1 MSAEVLQVLR
11 QLVRE
16 ELLALRTAELAIVQ
30 DQHPADPDNYAC
42 TVRLR
47 DSDIVLAK
55 VPVATSRLGTVAIP
69 PVGALVLVQF
79 LGGDVNAPIVVGNLY
94 NDADRPPVSAD
105 GELVWNLPH
114 DASSDDAVT
123 VSIKTVNDKLAR
135 LAIGSTVSVQLQQ
148 SDPVLQIDVGG
159 KASIRIASDGQ
170 IDVETTGTLNLK
182 ANELN
187 LTADANLSLK
197 AGGTLDLQGS
207 VVNLN

>member
-1 MSAEVLQVLR
+1 MSAAVLQVLR

-16 ELLALRTAELAIVQ
+16 ELLALRTAELGIVQ
-30 DQHPADPDNYAC
+30 EQHPADPDNYAC

-79 LGGDVNAPIVVGNLY
+79 LGGDINAPIVVASLY
-94 NDADRPPVSAD
+94 NDEDRPPTSAD

-114 DASSDDAVT
+114 AAAADEAVT
-123 VSIKTVNDKLAR
+123 LTVKTVNDKLAK
-135 LAIGSTVSVQLQQ
+135 LAIGTAVSVQIQE
-148 SDPVLQIDVGG
+148 SDPVLLIDVGG
-159 KASIRIASDGQ
+159 KASIKIASDGQ
-170 IDVETTGTLNLK
+170 VDVETSGTLNVK

-187 LTADANLSLK
+187 LSADANLSIK

-207 VVNLN
+207 VLNLN